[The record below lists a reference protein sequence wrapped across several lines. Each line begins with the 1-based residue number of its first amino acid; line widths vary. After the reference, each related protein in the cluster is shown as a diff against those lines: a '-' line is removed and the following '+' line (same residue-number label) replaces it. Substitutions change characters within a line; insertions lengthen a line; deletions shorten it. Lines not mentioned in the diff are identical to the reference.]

1 MKKNNRAML
10 DAIQA
15 LAARDLDES
24 SDEQIRAEFVEDK
37 RDPSEVARNV
47 ANSLDMVVARFMRDH
62 VAAAKSKPSANTRPA
77 PRLPSVERMR
87 ELIQNAFSR
96 EPELAAAFRDGKK
109 QSENDIGSLY
119 VDLVELGKI
128 EPEDGS
134 R

>member
-62 VAAAKSKPSANTRPA
+62 VATGGAA
-77 PRLPSVERMR
+77 
-87 ELIQNAFSR
+87 
-96 EPELAAAFRDGKK
+96 
-109 QSENDIGSLY
+109 
-119 VDLVELGKI
+119 
-128 EPEDGS
+128 
-134 R
+134 

>member
-1 MKKNNRAML
+1 MTKNNRAML

-15 LAARDLDES
+15 LAAQDLDEA

-47 ANSLDMVVARFMRDH
+47 ANSLDMVVAHFMREH
-62 VAAAKSKPSANTRPA
+62 AAAAKSKPNANTRPA

-119 VDLVELGKI
+119 EDLVELGKI
-128 EPEDGS
+128 EPEDGT

>member
-1 MKKNNRAML
+1 MTKNNRAML

-15 LAARDLDES
+15 LAARDLDEA

-47 ANSLDMVVARFMRDH
+47 ANSLDMVVARFMREHAD
-62 VAAAKSKPSANTRPA
+62 AAKSKPNANTRPA
-77 PRLPSVERMR
+77 LRLPSLERMR

-119 VDLVELGKI
+119 EDLVELGKI
-128 EPEDGS
+128 RPEDGN

>member
-1 MKKNNRAML
+1 MTKNNRAML

-15 LAARDLDES
+15 LAARDLDEA

-47 ANSLDMVVARFMRDH
+47 ANSLDMVVARFMREH
-62 VAAAKSKPSANTRPA
+62 AAAAKSKPIANTRPA
-77 PRLPSVERMR
+77 LRLPSVERMR

-119 VDLVELGKI
+119 EDLVELGKI

>member
-1 MKKNNRAML
+1 MTKNNRAML

-15 LAARDLDES
+15 LAARDLDEA

-37 RDPSEVARNV
+37 RDPLEVARNV
-47 ANSLDMVVARFMRDH
+47 ANSLDMVVARFMREH
-62 VAAAKSKPSANTRPA
+62 AAAAKSKPNANTRPA

-119 VDLVELGKI
+119 EDLVELGKI
-128 EPEDGS
+128 EPEDGT

>member
-1 MKKNNRAML
+1 MTKKNRAML

-15 LAARDLDES
+15 LAARDLDEA

-37 RDPSEVARNV
+37 RDPSEVACNV
-47 ANSLDMVVARFMRDH
+47 ANSLDMVVARFMREH
-62 VAAAKSKPSANTRPA
+62 AAANKSRPNANSRTALRIPA
-77 PRLPSVERMR
+77 VERIR

-109 QSENDIGSLY
+109 QSENDMVSLY
-119 VDLVELGKI
+119 EDLVELGKI
-128 EPEDGS
+128 EPEDGT